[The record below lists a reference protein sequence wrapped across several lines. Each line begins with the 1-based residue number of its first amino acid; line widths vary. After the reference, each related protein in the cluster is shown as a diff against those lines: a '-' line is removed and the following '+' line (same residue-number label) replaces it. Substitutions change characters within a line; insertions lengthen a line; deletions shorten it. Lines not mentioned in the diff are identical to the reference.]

1 MGIRSL
7 SSTLSIG
14 LEVFDLA
21 WLGSNVEREIRKL
34 DEIEID
40 REKQGREREILGLGF

>member
-7 SSTLSIG
+7 SSTLSMG

-21 WLGSNVEREIRKL
+21 WLGSNVEREIWKL